1 VRVTHSTR
9 FAYNKAVDRSLV
21 SIIETEEFIE
31 RARKIM
37 TAEQQDD
44 LLLFL
49 ARYPEAGDIIPDS
62 GGVRKLRWLAKGRGK
77 RGGSRVIYYFHDISM
92 PLVLFTAYAKNR
104 QTDLSA
110 KERKELRNLVDR
122 IVEQLKPKRRG

>member
-1 VRVTHSTR
+1 MKV
-9 FAYNKAVDRSLV
+9 VDRSLV

-49 ARYPEAGDIIPDS
+49 ARYPEAGDIVPDS

-77 RGGSRVIYYFHDISM
+77 RGGARAIYYFHDLSM
-92 PLVLFTAYAKNR
+92 PLVLFAAYAKNR
-104 QTDLSA
+104 KSDLSA
-110 KERKELRNLVDR
+110 NERKELRNMVDR
-122 IVEQLKPKRRG
+122 IVEQLKRRRRG

>member
-1 VRVTHSTR
+1 MKV
-9 FAYNKAVDRSLV
+9 VDRTLV
-21 SIIETEEFIE
+21 SIIETEEFIG

-49 ARYPEAGDIIPDS
+49 ARHPEAGDTIPDS

-77 RGGSRVIYYFHDISM
+77 QGGARVIYYFHDLSM

-104 QTDLSA
+104 KSDLSA
-110 KERKELRNLVDR
+110 KERKDLRNLVDR
-122 IVEQLKPKRRG
+122 IVEQLRPKRRG